1 VGGVPVLAPR
11 GRIVYKANL
20 SQKMSA
26 LKHLLA
32 IVVALAV
39 TLPVKAAPDDISLVL
54 TAAPPSVVINL
65 YEKISGT
72 PIAVADEVNAINTG
86 VNLQIVNQKREAAL
100 KIIEDALAKQAGIEI
115 VHEKDG
121 SLSAHKMKSG

>member
-1 VGGVPVLAPR
+1 
-11 GRIVYKANL
+11 
-20 SQKMSA
+20 MSA
-26 LKHLLA
+26 LKYLLA
-32 IVVALAV
+32 IVMALAV
-39 TLPVKAAPDDISLVL
+39 TLPAKAAPDDISLVL
-54 TAAPPSVVINL
+54 TAAPPSVIINL

-86 VNLQIVNQKREAAL
+86 VNLQIVNQKRDAAL
-100 KIIEDALAKQAGIEI
+100 KTIEEALDQQAGIEI